1 MTTESARPEAP
12 PPEPRSKLARY
23 LLRTLMRLQ
32 AQTVP
37 CLSWRPAEAQKTEAE
52 AAARERVERG

>member
-1 MTTESARPEAP
+1 MTTEPAPPETP

-37 CLSWRPAEAQKTEAE
+37 CMSWRPGEAQKSEAE
-52 AAARERVERG
+52 AAGQERVEKG